1 MPKYARAYEI
11 TPTAQIRLS
20 DKIGRRHQRR
30 FSVSQEL
37 VKAERAALI
46 QAVKAL
52 YIPLSLFIAC
62 VISAG
67 GMYMVLYTEDK
78 SPGYAFLA
86 VAFTIIISAF
96 VALIRF
102 QNNYRV
108 KGLVGREESA
118 QQAETLQTDEEP
130 SSDRQ
135 EAAPAATEPERA
147 ATSVR

>member
-1 MPKYARAYEI
+1 
-11 TPTAQIRLS
+11 
-20 DKIGRRHQRR
+20 
-30 FSVSQEL
+30 VSQEL
-37 VKAERAALI
+37 IKAERAALI

-86 VAFTIIISAF
+86 VALTIIISAF
-96 VALIRF
+96 VALLRF

-108 KGLVGREESA
+108 KGMVGREESA
-118 QQAETLQTDEEP
+118 HQGEIPAAPEEEQDLTLE
-130 SSDRQ
+130 
-135 EAAPAATEPERA
+135 APAAVEPEKA

>member
-1 MPKYARAYEI
+1 M
-11 TPTAQIRLS
+11 
-20 DKIGRRHQRR
+20 
-30 FSVSQEL
+30 SQEL
-37 VKAERAALI
+37 IKAERAALI

-52 YIPLSLFIAC
+52 YIPLSLFVAC

-67 GMYMVLYTEDK
+67 GMYMVLYTDDK

-108 KGLVGREESA
+108 KGMVGREEAAHPEDILVDAEKEQNLERGQVDAVPEDREAEKAVTSA
-118 QQAETLQTDEEP
+118 
-130 SSDRQ
+130 R
-135 EAAPAATEPERA
+135 
-147 ATSVR
+147 

>member
-1 MPKYARAYEI
+1 MSKE
-11 TPTAQIRLS
+11 
-20 DKIGRRHQRR
+20 
-30 FSVSQEL
+30 SVQ
-37 VKAERAALI
+37 AERAALV

-78 SPGYAFLA
+78 TPGYAFLA
-86 VAFTIIISAF
+86 VSFTIIISAF
-96 VALIRF
+96 IALIRF

-108 KGLVGREESA
+108 KGMLGQEESA
-118 QQAETLQTDEEP
+118 DQGEVTLAAEEEQNLEP
-130 SSDRQ
+130 GQ
-135 EAAPAATEPERA
+135 FEAAPVAPEPDRA

>member
-1 MPKYARAYEI
+1 M
-11 TPTAQIRLS
+11 
-20 DKIGRRHQRR
+20 
-30 FSVSQEL
+30 SQEL
-37 VKAERAALI
+37 IKAERAALI

-108 KGLVGREESA
+108 KGMVGREEA
-118 QQAETLQTDEEP
+118 AHEGEILVDDQEEQNLERGQVE
-130 SSDRQ
+130 S
-135 EAAPAATEPERA
+135 EPEVA
-147 ATSVR
+147 KPEIAVSSVR

>member
-1 MPKYARAYEI
+1 M
-11 TPTAQIRLS
+11 
-20 DKIGRRHQRR
+20 
-30 FSVSQEL
+30 SQEL
-37 VKAERAALI
+37 IKAERAALI

-108 KGLVGREESA
+108 KGMVGREEAAS
-118 QQAETLQTDEEP
+118 EGEILVEVEEEP
-130 SSDRQ
+130 NLERGPV
-135 EAAPAATEPERA
+135 EAAPEALEPEKVV
-147 ATSVR
+147 TSVR

>member
-1 MPKYARAYEI
+1 
-11 TPTAQIRLS
+11 
-20 DKIGRRHQRR
+20 
-30 FSVSQEL
+30 VSQEL
-37 VKAERAALI
+37 IKAERAALV

-52 YIPLSLFIAC
+52 YIPLSLFVAC

-108 KGLVGREESA
+108 NGMVGREESA
-118 QQAETLQTDEEP
+118 HQGEILVDAEEEK
-130 SSDRQ
+130 SLERGQLD
-135 EAAPAATEPERA
+135 AATEAAEPEKAVSSMR
-147 ATSVR
+147 

>member
-1 MPKYARAYEI
+1 M
-11 TPTAQIRLS
+11 
-20 DKIGRRHQRR
+20 
-30 FSVSQEL
+30 SQEL

-86 VAFTIIISAF
+86 ISFTIIISAF
-96 VALIRF
+96 IALIRF

-118 QQAETLQTDEEP
+118 QQDETIQAEEELDQ
-130 SSDRQ
+130 DRP
-135 EAAPAATEPERA
+135 EATPTAIEPERA